1 MDNLYIDTG
10 RTSQIKKHDNVIVE
24 KSFSQMY
31 RGIFR
36 LFAQI
41 NSPCAKNLLIWA
53 VTRMDRWNR
62 VSLNKT
68 GRNGFIS
75 ETFQSCGKRYA
86 DSTVKGA
93 IIELLAAG
101 VVVSMSDDNKRE
113 SSYMINPYFYWKT
126 KSKTDRFESI
136 KAYINILK
144 ENEKDRI

>member
-1 MDNLYIDTG
+1 MDHLYIDTG
-10 RTSQIKKHDNVIVE
+10 RTSSVKKHDNVIVE

-62 VSLNKT
+62 VALNKS
-68 GRNGFIS
+68 GRKSFIA
-75 ETFQSCGKRYA
+75 ETYQACDKRYA

-93 IIELLAAG
+93 IVELISVG
-101 VVVSMSDDNKRE
+101 VIVSMSDDKKRE

-126 KSKTDRFESI
+126 KSKSDRFESI

-144 ENEKDRI
+144 EHEENRI